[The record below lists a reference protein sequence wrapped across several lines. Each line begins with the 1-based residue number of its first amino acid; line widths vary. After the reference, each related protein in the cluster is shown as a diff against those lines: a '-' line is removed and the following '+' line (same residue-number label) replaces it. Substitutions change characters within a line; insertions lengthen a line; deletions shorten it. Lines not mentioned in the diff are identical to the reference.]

1 MGPDELEKIQKAA
14 RVVAMLIA
22 TELQSPYA
30 MTKDTTLEASPPS
43 GDNLRFQTHHHQ
55 AAPKDSIIAEMGD
68 QHVGDRIFCTV
79 DGIYVSTANMDVEHA
94 TPYATIVQRQKAFLD
109 FLNKNPE
116 FSDMFLKIKIGE
128 TDMRDF
134 FKNDPNDSY
143 EIKGTKYFYKC
154 AYNAIDN
161 LWLLSHGENTSKGK
175 KDFMAWAD
183 DKKLDIEMA
192 VQENGGKQRGVF
204 IDVILE
210 KGKDAIAEINGQEI
224 YAGMGLGKFIRQWV
238 AEKYKES
245 FALHKAFYLQGFSV
259 LDKELAEVRSLNLAG
274 KTEEAHDA
282 LKEVTKHVHMGLS
295 ALSAPLERHSDSE
308 PDSDGSGEVRD
319 VLTIHH
325 VEAADEE
332 THISKEIKAFIRN
345 KDPADEHGLRQNLN
359 GMIVKYS
366 AVLTK
371 SDIGVLYDCIDFPNI
386 SLADIQSEFAFF
398 DNTYKEIAKLHSEL
412 DELELKQ
419 QTDHK
424 KNNPDNAGSS
434 STTLMSD
441 DAAEKL
447 KKAEQEIEKLYAR
460 INALKA
466 GQRQR
471 AANRR
476 EAMRQAPAEAPPL
489 PTSMPEI
496 HFAEGEASQKHPLED
511 DKKSSDTTTI
521 GSNSKRQRSE
531 I

>member
-1 MGPDELEKIQKAA
+1 MNPNELEKIQKAA
-14 RVVAMLIA
+14 QAVAMAIA
-22 TELQSPYA
+22 TELKPPYP
-30 MTKDTTLEASPPS
+30 MDKILDLEDSPPIR
-43 GDNLRFQTHHHQ
+43 GKPHFQQHDYQ
-55 AAPKDSIIAEMGD
+55 DAPKAQIIEQMGD
-68 QHVGDRIFCTV
+68 QYVEGRVFCTV
-79 DGIYVSTANMDVEHA
+79 DRIYVSTSNVDIDHA
-94 TPYATIVQRQKAFLD
+94 TAYETITQRQKEFLA
-109 FLNKNPE
+109 FLNKTPE
-116 FSDMFLKIKIGE
+116 FAEAFLKIKLGD
-128 TDMRDF
+128 THMSDF
-134 FKNDPNDSY
+134 FKNDSSHSN

-154 AYNAIDN
+154 SYNAIDN
-161 LWLLSHGENTSKGK
+161 LWLISHGENTSKGK